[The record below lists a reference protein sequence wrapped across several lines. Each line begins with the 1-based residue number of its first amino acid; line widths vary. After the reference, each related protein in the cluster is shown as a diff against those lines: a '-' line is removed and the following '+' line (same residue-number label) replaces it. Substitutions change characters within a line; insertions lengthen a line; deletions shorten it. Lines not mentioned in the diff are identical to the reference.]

1 MAEMF
6 IFFGV
11 LWLLCLVILGMMWV
25 WEQVKRLLKPKK
37 KENET

>member
-6 IFFGV
+6 IGFGV
-11 LWLLCLVILGMMWV
+11 LWLLYLVVLGVMWV
-25 WEQVKRLLKPKK
+25 MEQVKRLLKPKK